1 MEPRPTP
8 SHRIRICARD
18 FLNSRKSAPSITPER
33 PTTHRHN
40 RWYKKRPQEQPKQH
54 TMKKLLIAFLIAPF
68 CAFAADK
75 PAKAEKPAAP
85 KAEKAD
91 KYQVTGPVAEV
102 SDTKIVVLK
111 GTERFEVAR
120 TADTKVTGDLKV
132 GAKVTIKYVMTAA
145 TVDVKAD
152 DKKEA
157 PAKSAKPDKAAKTDK
172 PATADK
178 TEKAPA
184 TN

>member
-1 MEPRPTP
+1 M
-8 SHRIRICARD
+8 I
-18 FLNSRKSAPSITPER
+18 APSITGER
-33 PTTHRHN
+33 PTLRCHH
-40 RWYKKRPQEQPKQH
+40 WQHYKESPKKNNKH
-54 TMKKLLIAFLIAPF
+54 TMKKLLIALLIAPL

-75 PAKAEKPAAP
+75 PAVAKAEKAAAP
-85 KAEKAD
+85 KVEKAD

-102 SDTKIVVLK
+102 TDAKIVIMK

-132 GAKVTIKYVMTAA
+132 GAKATIKYVMTAA

-157 PAKSAKPDKAAKTDK
+157 PAKIEKVPAKK
-172 PATADK
+172 
-178 TEKAPA
+178 
-184 TN
+184 